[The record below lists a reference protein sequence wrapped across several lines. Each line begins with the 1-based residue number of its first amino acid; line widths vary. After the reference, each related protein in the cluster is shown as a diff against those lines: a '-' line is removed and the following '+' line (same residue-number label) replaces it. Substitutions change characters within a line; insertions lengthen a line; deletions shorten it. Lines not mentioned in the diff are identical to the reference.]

1 MSQQDVTII
10 SKELARVKW
19 QECLAIIQKRVNAQ
33 KFSAWFEPVKPL
45 RMEGKTLTIQ
55 VPSQFWYEWLEEHYY
70 SILRSTITKVIGK
83 DGKLQYSIKVEQKP
97 EDEQQASDRADAR
110 QAQQQLSPARPH
122 VPPGHQNGQS
132 YRRGS
137 GVAPSENDPG
147 QQRRRSQAGGGIP
160 SYRPNQIQ
168 NPFVIP
174 GIQKRQLNS
183 NLNTK
188 YVFDRFIEGDCNR
201 LARSAAMAIAEKP
214 GKNSFNPFFI
224 YGGTGLGKTHLT
236 QSIGNKIRA
245 DFKDEKNIMYTTS
258 DDFTNEFVHAIR
270 NNRADEFYTLY
281 RSIDVLIIDDIQF
294 FSGKEKTQ
302 EEFFHIFNSL
312 HQEGKQII
320 LTSDRAPKD
329 IPDIEDRLISRFNW
343 GLNADLQL
351 PDYET
356 RYAILERK
364 AMDNNIELDA
374 QVLEFIAA
382 NFKSNVRDLE
392 GAVIKLLASSSLEHE
407 DTIDLA
413 LAKRTLK
420 DLVRDDRRQLTTES
434 IQEYVCD
441 YYGFS
446 SNRLREKTRKQEV
459 VEARQVAMY
468 LSKKYTKSSL
478 KTIGLHFGG
487 RDHSTVIHAVST
499 VEHRVLSSTKLAK
512 TVNELEQKIELSS
525 V

>member
-1 MSQQDVTII
+1 VSQQDLTVI
-10 SKELARVKW
+10 SKELAQVKW
-19 QECLAIIQKRVNAQ
+19 KECLEIIQKRVNAQ

-83 DGKLQYSIKVEQKP
+83 DGKLQYSIKVEQRTDEGP
-97 EDEQQASDRADAR
+97 ERPRNGS
-110 QAQQQLSPARPH
+110 QQQVQTDRPGGM
-122 VPPGHQNGQS
+122 PNGHHNGQE
-132 YRRGS
+132 YRRNS
-137 GVAPSENDPG
+137 DYATDTA
-147 QQRRRSQAGGGIP
+147 RRRAHQGGGLP
-160 SYRPNQIQ
+160 TYRPNQIQ

-174 GIQKRQLNS
+174 GIQKRQINS
-183 NLNTK
+183 NLNSK
-188 YVFDRFIEGDCNR
+188 YVFDRFIEGDCNK
-201 LARSAAMAIAEKP
+201 LARSAAMAIADKP

-245 DFKDEKNIMYTTS
+245 DFKGEKNIMYTTS

-270 NNRADEFYTLY
+270 NNRADEFYSLY
-281 RSIDVLIIDDIQF
+281 RNIDVLIIDDIQF

-329 IPDIEDRLISRFNW
+329 IPDIQDRLISRFNW

-364 AMDNNIELDA
+364 AMDNNMTLDPK
-374 QVLEFIAA
+374 VLEFIAA

-392 GAVIKLLASSSLEHE
+392 GAVIKLLASSSLEQTDE
-407 DTIDLA
+407 IDLQM
-413 LAKRTLK
+413 AKRTLK
-420 DLVRDDRRQLTTES
+420 DLVRDDRKQLTTEG
-434 IQEYVCD
+434 IQEHVCE
-441 YYGFS
+441 YYGLTN
-446 SNRLREKTRKQEV
+446 NRLREKTRKQEI

-468 LSKKYTKSSL
+468 LVKKYTKSSL
-478 KTIGLHFGG
+478 KSIGLQFGG
-487 RDHSTVIHAVST
+487 RDHSTVIHALST
-499 VEHRVLSSTKLAK
+499 VEHRRQSSSKLARAID
-512 TVNELEQKIELSS
+512 ELEKKIELASL
-525 V
+525 